1 MVLCLRNNMEDAV
14 LKWLL
19 LEEEEDEEMLLL
31 NVAIKPQ
38 RQSERELFK
47 RRTKEGYGNLLIRG
61 HLSCEDDTFRQF
73 FRLNRQQFHFVLN
86 LVGDCITKRSYAR
99 VVCPIS
105 AEEKLYLT
113 LR

>member
-1 MVLCLRNNMEDAV
+1 MEDAV
-14 LKWLL
+14 LNWLL
-19 LEEEEDEEMLLL
+19 LEEEEEEEMLVL
-31 NVAIKPQ
+31 NFAIKPH

-61 HLSCEDDTFRQF
+61 HFSCEDDTFRQF
-73 FRLNRQQFHFVLN
+73 FHLNRQQFHFVLN
-86 LVGDCITKRSYAR
+86 HVGDCITKTPYAR

-105 AEEKLYLT
+105 AEEKLCLT